1 MLTELF
7 LLGLLNNIL
16 LMFGLNRNSCVL
28 LNLITIC
35 KSICLEIIMRGDLV
49 LIQLCMISYVMWIFS
64 YYCCKTMV

>member
-16 LMFGLNRNSCVL
+16 LMFGLNRNPRVL

-35 KSICLEIIMRGDLV
+35 KSICLVIIMRGDLV
-49 LIQLCMISYVMWIFS
+49 LIQLRMISYVMWIFFLLLL
-64 YYCCKTMV
+64 